1 MFSDIILFFNDFFNY
16 IKYVIKSTEFLLN
29 SVDKRIGFIIIF
41 IFGTIFGSFINVLIY
56 RLPLEM
62 DFIFKSSFCPK
73 CGNPIKWYHNIP
85 LISYIILKGR
95 CYYCKEKISFQ
106 YPVIEFISG
115 LVFGLLY
122 LKFGITWDFFVLALF
137 YIISLPVIVIDFKY
151 QIIPDELTIGGIV
164 IGLILALLR
173 SLLSFQLD
181 SSISLGIFDSLMAII
196 VNVLIFVIIYYLSF
210 FIYRKE
216 GLGFG
221 DVKLAAT
228 IGSFLGVYPSL
239 VSFFFSFLFGSI
251 LGLLIMIINKII
263 NYKKVNLLKKY
274 VFSSGDYLST
284 ISIIYV
290 VKTDI
295 DKKNSVYIAFGP
307 FMILGAWF
315 AIFFTNFILDTF
327 FLTELGF

>member
-1 MFSDIILFFNDFFNY
+1 MFSDIILFFNDFLNY
-16 IKYVIKSTEFLLN
+16 IKYLVKSTEFLLN

-151 QIIPDELTIGGIV
+151 QIIPDELTIGELLS
-164 IGLILALLR
+164 GLILAILR

-196 VNVLIFVIIYYLSF
+196 INVLIFVIIYYLSF

-228 IGSFLGVYPSL
+228 IGSFLGFYPSL

-263 NYKKVNLLKKY
+263 NYRKVNLLKKY
-274 VFSSGDYLST
+274 VFFFGGLSKYNKYYLCS
-284 ISIIYV
+284 
-290 VKTDI
+290 
-295 DKKNSVYIAFGP
+295 
-307 FMILGAWF
+307 
-315 AIFFTNFILDTF
+315 
-327 FLTELGF
+327 